1 MTKPLAV
8 AKNLMAGAFHVIMCY
23 RNANNQAGRYKMQ
36 KDNKH
41 LPIDLRRTT
50 IYNSNTIETQTLDNT
65 AISAS
70 RVLDDIV
77 YNQSQETHSMR
88 LRQQDPETK
97 LWSLCEIDSFISGN
111 GARTSV
117 WVRWIEYD
125 VAYETPATV

>member
-1 MTKPLAV
+1 M
-8 AKNLMAGAFHVIMCY
+8 
-23 RNANNQAGRYKMQ
+23 
-36 KDNKH
+36 
-41 LPIDLRRTT
+41 PIDLRRTT

-97 LWSLCEIDSFISGN
+97 LWSLCEIDSFISSN